1 MDNNINS
8 DLLLDEKDPAA
19 ELFEEKEEKELEYR
33 KPRSAKRNKLILI
46 ILLCV
51 LGVAI
56 IAGAIFGCIAFLGE
70 EEYDNTADFYFSS
83 DLLSQEGGEYTVYG
97 DIEFNL
103 ANYADAL
110 RTSAENIESYT
121 VSVKADGKDIT
132 SKCEV
137 EKELSALTKGSRI
150 SGKVSISVP
159 DKYCGIPLDVE
170 VVSYPVDVTLKASFT
185 VLPDW
190 GFKFSDEE
198 GSVSASLSLYA
209 NEELTLLVKWD
220 PDKLVADSTNAYVK
234 ASDEDYECEVTLEA
248 GSGAEIYFFK
258 PDMNA
263 VFKESDKSFPIEI
276 TKVKT
281 KKKDESSKKDEEKET
296 DDSAESE
303 TADSAEDTQQ
313 TEVTGNE

>member
-19 ELFEEKEEKELEYR
+19 DLFEEKEEKELEYR
-33 KPRSAKRNKLILI
+33 KPRSAKRNKLVLI
-46 ILLCV
+46 VLLCV
-51 LGVAI
+51 LGVAV
-56 IAGAIFGCIAFLGE
+56 IAGAVFGCIAFFSE

-103 ANYADAL
+103 TNYADAL
-110 RTSAENIESYT
+110 RTSAENIESYS
-121 VSVKADGKDIT
+121 VSIKADGKDIT
-132 SKCEV
+132 SKCGI
-137 EKELSALTKGSRI
+137 EKELSALTKGSRT
-150 SGKVSISVP
+150 SGKVTVSVP

-170 VVSYPVDVTLKASFT
+170 VVSYPVDVTLKGRFT

-198 GSVSASLSLYA
+198 GSVAASLSLYA
-209 NEELTLLVKWD
+209 NEEITLLVKWD
-220 PDKLVADSTNAYVK
+220 PDKLIADSTNAYVK
-234 ASDEDYECEVTLEA
+234 ASDEDYECEVTLAA
-248 GSGAEIYFFK
+248 GTGAEIYFFK

-263 VFKESDKSFPIEI
+263 VFKEDEKSFPIEI

-281 KKKDESSKKDEEKET
+281 DKKKESDNKDKEKET
-296 DDSAESE
+296 EESAETE
-303 TADSAEDTQQ
+303 TADSQTDTQQ
-313 TEVTGNE
+313 TEVTVNE